1 MERADFENDEA
12 DDDDDDKK
20 KNNNHRLPINHGGI
34 IVRRTRLVSM
44 YRIVLYCTVLYCIVL
59 VSYACWHVY
68 CTSLV

>member
-12 DDDDDDKK
+12 DDDDDKK
-20 KNNNHRLPINHGGI
+20 KTNNHILPINHGGI
-34 IVRRTRLVSM
+34 IIRKTRLVSM
-44 YRIVLYCTVLYCIVL
+44 YHIVLYCIVL